1 MIKILQ
7 KNKVFLLGTALTLTL
22 FSCDKQRVFDEYQE
36 IDGSWHK
43 KQKVSFTFEQQDT
56 VANYNMFIN
65 IRNNNDYPF
74 NNLFLIVSM
83 LQPDGVTKVDTL
95 EYLMANP
102 DGSLMGEGF
111 SDVKESKL
119 WYKGYKEKAHF
130 PKKGKYVVSIE
141 QAVRET
147 GKVPGMEQLPGIS
160 EIGFRIEKTE

>member
-1 MIKILQ
+1 
-7 KNKVFLLGTALTLTL
+7 
-22 FSCDKQRVFDEYQE
+22 
-36 IDGSWHK
+36 
-43 KQKVSFTFEQQDT
+43 
-56 VANYNMFIN
+56 MFVN
-65 IRNNNDYPF
+65 IRNNNEYPF

-95 EYLMANP
+95 EYQMTNP

-119 WYKGYKEKAHF
+119 WYKENINF

-147 GKVPGMEQLPGIS
+147 GKVGGMEQLPGIS
-160 EIGFRIEKTE
+160 EIGFRIENTK

>member
-1 MIKILQ
+1 MTKMLQ
-7 KNKVFLLGTALTLTL
+7 KNKVVFLGLALSVTL

-43 KQKVSFTFEQQDT
+43 KQKVAFTFEQQDT
-56 VANYNMFIN
+56 VTKYNMFVN
-65 IRNNNDYPF
+65 IRNNNEYPF

-95 EYLMANP
+95 EYQMTNP
-102 DGSLMGEGF
+102 DGSLMGDGF

-119 WYKGYKEKAHF
+119 WYKENTNF

-147 GKVPGMEQLPGIS
+147 GKVGGMEQLPGIS
-160 EIGFRIEKTE
+160 EIGFRIENTK

>member
-1 MIKILQ
+1 MIKMRL
-7 KNKVFLLGTALTLTL
+7 KNKVLFLGLAFSVTL
-22 FSCDKQRVFDEYQE
+22 FSCDKQRVFDAYRE

-43 KQKVSFTFEQQDT
+43 KQKIAFTFEQQDT
-56 VANYNMFIN
+56 VTKYNMYVN
-65 IRNNNDYPF
+65 IRSNNEYPF

-95 EYLMANP
+95 EYQMANP

-119 WYKGYKEKAHF
+119 WYKENQNF
-130 PKKGKYVVSIE
+130 SKKGKYVVSIE

-147 GKVPGMEQLPGIS
+147 GKVGGLDQLPGIT
-160 EIGFRIEKTE
+160 EIGFRIENTK